1 MRWLFWKALF
11 GLLAFDIGGLDRNFA
26 RLHNTVNRWPTAKRP
41 VIPGMVDRI
50 CEAVDHACIWYPR
63 STLCL
68 KRSVVTTCLLRSSGV
83 PAQLVVG
90 AQHLPFKAHAW
101 VELAD
106 RPIHERTDVRSA
118 YVICERC

>member
-1 MRWLFWKALF
+1 MRWLFWKALL
-11 GLLAFDIGGLDRNFA
+11 GLLAFDLWGLDRNFA
-26 RLHNTVNRWPTAKRP
+26 RLHDTVNRWPTAKRP
-41 VIPGMVDRI
+41 VSPGMVDRI